1 MEVRCQQAE
10 LDQALHLVSRAVA
23 RRSTLPI
30 LSNVLLDAADGLLRI
45 TATNLEIALSVS
57 LSAEVR
63 ETGQLSVRADV
74 FTDFIGSL
82 PRQEV
87 ALSAPAGTTDLRVT
101 CGTSK
106 ARIPGIPAEDFPTI
120 ARIGD
125 QPPTA
130 TVEAEALREA
140 VGQVVFAAAT
150 DDSRPVLAGVLLEF
164 KGDELTLAAA
174 DGFRLSVRT
183 LTLQQPAATDLAIIV
198 PAKALAELARVAGE
212 SDEALQLLVTP
223 NRSQLLARTG
233 RLEFLS
239 RLIDGTFPEFRQI
252 IPRQW
257 KTRVT
262 VDREAFLA
270 AARRAKIF
278 AQSNNE
284 VVKLQ
289 FVPGD
294 SELDPGSMIVSAHA
308 ADAGDTEDVIPARV
322 EGPQATIAFNGR
334 YLTDVLSV
342 AKATEIAIEMTTPN
356 AAGVFRPVGDE
367 TFVHVVMPM
376 VIGTP

>member
-1 MEVRCQQAE
+1 MELRCQQAE

-30 LSNVLLDAADGLLRI
+30 LSNVLLDATEGALRI

-57 LSAEVR
+57 LPAEVR

-82 PRQEV
+82 PRQDV
-87 ALSAPAGTTDLRVT
+87 LLSAPSGTTDLRVT

-130 TVEAEALREA
+130 IVETEALRDA
-140 VGQVVFAAAT
+140 VSQVVFAAAT

-164 KGDELTLAAA
+164 RGDELTLAAA

-183 LTLQQPAATDLAIIV
+183 LALQQPAATDLAIIV

-212 SDEALQLLVTP
+212 SEEALQLLVTP
-223 NRSQLLARTG
+223 NRSQLLARSG

-294 SELDPGSMIVSAHA
+294 SELDPGSMVVSAHA
-308 ADAGDTEDVIPARV
+308 ADAGDAEDVLPARV

-342 AKATEIAIEMTTPN
+342 TKATEIAIEMTSSN

-367 TFVHVVMPM
+367 TFLHVVMPM
-376 VIGTP
+376 VIGTA

>member
-87 ALSAPAGTTDLRVT
+87 TLSAPAGTTDLRVT

-262 VDREAFLA
+262 
-270 AARRAKIF
+270 
-278 AQSNNE
+278 
-284 VVKLQ
+284 
-289 FVPGD
+289 
-294 SELDPGSMIVSAHA
+294 
-308 ADAGDTEDVIPARV
+308 
-322 EGPQATIAFNGR
+322 
-334 YLTDVLSV
+334 
-342 AKATEIAIEMTTPN
+342 
-356 AAGVFRPVGDE
+356 
-367 TFVHVVMPM
+367 
-376 VIGTP
+376 

>member
-45 TATNLEIALSVS
+45 TATNLEIALSVA
-57 LSAEVR
+57 LPAEVR

>member
-1 MEVRCQQAE
+1 
-10 LDQALHLVSRAVA
+10 
-23 RRSTLPI
+23 
-30 LSNVLLDAADGLLRI
+30 
-45 TATNLEIALSVS
+45 
-57 LSAEVR
+57 VR
-63 ETGQLSVRADV
+63 EAGQLSVRADV

-82 PRQEV
+82 PRQDV
-87 ALSAPAGTTDLRVT
+87 FLSAAPGTTDLRVT
-101 CGTSK
+101 CGTAK

-130 TVEAEALREA
+130 TVTVETLRDA

-164 KGDELTLAAA
+164 RGDELTLAAA

-183 LTLQQPAATDLAIIV
+183 LALQQPAATDLAIIV
-198 PAKALAELARVAGE
+198 PAKALAELARVATD
-212 SDEALQLLVTP
+212 SDETLQLLVTP
-223 NRSQLLARTG
+223 NRSQLLARSG

-252 IPRQW
+252 IPKQW

-294 SELDPGSMIVSAHA
+294 SELDPGSMIVSAQA
-308 ADAGDTEDVIPARV
+308 ADAGDSEDVLPARV

-342 AKATEIAIEMTTPN
+342 AKSAEIAIEMTSPN
-356 AAGVFRPVGDE
+356 AAGVFRPVGDDS
-367 TFVHVVMPM
+367 FVHVVMPM
-376 VIGTP
+376 VIGAA

>member
-1 MEVRCQQAE
+1 MQLRCQQAE

-23 RRSTLPI
+23 RRSTLPV
-30 LSNVLLDAADGLLRI
+30 LSNVLLAADEGSLRI
-45 TATNLEIALSVS
+45 TATNLEIALSVA
-57 LSAEVR
+57 LAAEVQDP
-63 ETGQLSVRADV
+63 GQLSVRADV
-74 FTDFIGSL
+74 FTDFVGSL
-82 PRQEV
+82 PRQDV
-87 ALSAPAGTTDLRVT
+87 LLAATPGTNDLRVT

-106 ARIPGIPAEDFPTI
+106 ARIPGIPAEDFPII

-130 TVEAEALREA
+130 AVDAEALREA

-150 DDSRPVLAGVLLEF
+150 DDSRPVLAGVFLEF
-164 KGDELTLAAA
+164 KGETLTLAAA

-183 LTLQQPAATDLAIIV
+183 LGLAQPAATDLAIIV
-198 PAKALAELARVAGE
+198 PAKALAELARVTGE
-212 SDEALQLLVTP
+212 AEEPIQLLVTP
-223 NRSQLLARTG
+223 NKSQLLARSG

-252 IPRQW
+252 IPKQW

-294 SELDPGSMIVSAHA
+294 SELDPGSMVVSAHA
-308 ADAGDTEDVIPARV
+308 ADAGDTEDVLPARV
-322 EGPQATIAFNGR
+322 EGPEATIAFNGR

-342 AKATEIAIEMTTPN
+342 VKSTEIAIEMTSPN
-356 AAGVFRPVGDE
+356 AAGVFRPVGDD

-376 VIGTP
+376 VIGAA

>member
-57 LSAEVR
+57 LPAEVR

-130 TVEAEALREA
+130 TVVAEALREA

>member
-1 MEVRCQQAE
+1 VEVRCQQAE

-57 LSAEVR
+57 LPAEVR

-74 FTDFIGSL
+74 FTDFIASL

>member
-1 MEVRCQQAE
+1 MQLRCQQAE
-10 LDQALHLVSRAVA
+10 LDQALHVVSRAVA

-30 LSNVLLDAADGLLRI
+30 LSNVLLDAAEGTLRI
-45 TATNLEIALSVS
+45 TGTNLEIALSVTIP
-57 LSAEVR
+57 AEVQ
-63 ETGQLSVRADV
+63 EPGQLSVRADV
-74 FTDFIGSL
+74 LTDFIGSL
-82 PRQEV
+82 PRQEI
-87 ALSAPAGTTDLRVT
+87 ALSTAGTTDLRVT

-106 ARIPGIPAEDFPTI
+106 ARIPGIPAVDYPTI

-130 TVEAEALREA
+130 TVDAAALREA
-140 VGQVVFAAAT
+140 VAQVAFAAAT

-164 KGDELTLAAA
+164 KGTSLTLAAA
-174 DGFRLSVRT
+174 DGFRLSART
-183 LTLQQPAATDLAIIV
+183 LELAHPAATDLAIIV
-198 PAKALAELARVAGE
+198 PAKALGELARVVADGE
-212 SDEALQLLVTP
+212 QTVHLLVTP
-223 NRSQLLARTG
+223 NRSQLLARSG
-233 RLEFLS
+233 SIEFLS

-252 IPRQW
+252 IPKQW

-278 AQSNNE
+278 AQTNNE

-308 ADAGDTEDVIPARV
+308 ADAGDSEDVLPARV
-322 EGPQATIAFNGR
+322 EGPEATIAFNGR
-334 YLTDVLSV
+334 YLLDVLGV
-342 AKATEIAIEMTTPN
+342 AKSTEVTLEMTSPN
-356 AAGVFRPVGDE
+356 AAGVFRAVGDE
-367 TFVHVVMPM
+367 AFVHVVMPM
-376 VIGTP
+376 VIGAA

>member
-1 MEVRCQQAE
+1 MQLRCQQAE
-10 LDQALHLVSRAVA
+10 LERALHQVSRAVA
-23 RRSTLPI
+23 RRSTLPV
-30 LSNVLLDAADGLLRI
+30 LSNVLLVADEGTLRV
-45 TATNLEIALSVS
+45 TATNLEIALSVT
-57 LSAEVR
+57 LPADVLEP
-63 ETGQLSVRADV
+63 GQLSVRADV
-74 FTDFIGSL
+74 FSDFIGSL

-87 ALSAPAGTTDLRVT
+87 TLTGSPGNTDLRVT

-106 ARIPGIPAEDFPTI
+106 ARIAGIPAEDFPTI
-120 ARIGD
+120 ARIGE

-130 TVEAEALREA
+130 TVSTEALREA
-140 VGQVVFAAAT
+140 IGQVVFAAAT

-164 KGDELTLAAA
+164 RGQELTLAAA

-183 LTLQQPAATDLAIIV
+183 LSLPQPAATDLAIIV
-198 PAKALAELARVAGE
+198 PAKALGELARVVADGE
-212 SDEALQLLVTP
+212 ETVHLLVTP
-223 NRSQLLARTG
+223 NRSQVLARSG

-239 RLIDGTFPEFRQI
+239 RLIDGSFPEFRQI
-252 IPRQW
+252 IPKQW
-257 KTRVT
+257 RTRVT

-289 FVPGD
+289 FLPGD
-294 SELDPGSMIVSAHA
+294 SELDPGSMVVSAQA
-308 ADAGDTEDVIPARV
+308 ADAGDTEDVLPARV
-322 EGPQATIAFNGR
+322 DGPEATIAFNGR

-342 AKATEIAIEMTTPN
+342 AKSTEIAIEMTSSN

-367 TFVHVVMPM
+367 SFVHVVMPM
-376 VIGTP
+376 VIGTA

>member
-57 LSAEVR
+57 LPAEVR